1 MTAPLLKMEKIT
13 KTFSGVIACNSVDFE
28 LRKGEVHAL
37 IGENGAGKST
47 LMKILTGVYQKDYGK
62 ILLNGESVN
71 INNPIHGQKLGI
83 SIIYQEFNLFPHLTV
98 AENIFIKREP
108 KKFYGLVIDDK
119 QMNEDA
125 RKVFKK
131 IHLELEPERK
141 VYGLSVA
148 EQQMLEIVKAI
159 SFKSKIL
166 IMDEPTAALTE
177 HEIEELFNVV
187 RELKSQGVGIIYISH
202 RLEELK
208 SIADRVTVMRDGKY
222 IDTHNYA
229 DTTIS
234 QLINMMV
241 GRSMNTFF
249 PKRDSNIKAK
259 ALRVESLNT
268 KAKLKN
274 ISFDVKSGEVL
285 GFAGLM
291 GAGRTEIARAVF
303 GADKIDS
310 GKIFINEQEVKI
322 SSPKD
327 AIDNGIGYMTED
339 RKKDGLAL
347 NLNVEEN
354 IILSNIPEYT
364 NDFGVVEN
372 KKVNLDCSRLVK
384 KLKIQT
390 PSLEQFV
397 KNLSGGNQQKVVI
410 SKWLCKHSNILFFD
424 EPTRGIDVGAKH
436 EVYDLINGLAQN
448 GKAIV
453 IISSELPELVG
464 MCDRII
470 VVRAGKI
477 VGELSKDEATEN
489 KILYLATG
497 GI

>member
-1 MTAPLLKMEKIT
+1 MIKPLLKMEKIS
-13 KTFSGVIACNSVDFE
+13 KAFSGVLACCEVDFE
-28 LRKGEVHAL
+28 LKKGEVHAL

-47 LMKILTGVYQKDYGK
+47 LMKILTGVYQKDHGK
-62 ILLNGESVN
+62 IFLNGESVN
-71 INNPIHGQKLGI
+71 INNPIHGQKQGI

-98 AENIFIKREP
+98 AENIYIKREP
-108 KKFYGLVIDDK
+108 KKAFGLVIDDK

-125 RKVFKK
+125 RKMFKK
-131 IHLELEPERK
+131 LNLKIKPERK

-177 HEIEELFNVV
+177 HEIEDLFTVV
-187 RELKSQGVGIIYISH
+187 RELKAQGVGIIYISH

-208 SIADRVTVMRDGKY
+208 SIADRVTVMRDGRY
-222 IDTHNYA
+222 IDTLNYSE
-229 DTTIS
+229 TTIS
-234 QLINMMV
+234 ELVNMMV

-249 PKRDSNIKAK
+249 PKRDSKIKSK
-259 ALRVESLNT
+259 AIRVESLNT

-274 ISFDVKSGEVL
+274 ISFDVRSGEVL
-285 GFAGLM
+285 GIAGLM

-322 SSPKD
+322 TSPKD
-327 AIDNGIGYMTED
+327 AIDYGIGYMTED

-347 NLNVEEN
+347 NLSVEDN
-354 IILSNIPEYT
+354 IILSNIPNYT
-364 NDFGVVEN
+364 NDLGVVVN
-372 KKVNLDCSRLVK
+372 KKVNSDCLKLVK
-384 KLKIQT
+384 KLKIRT
-390 PSLEQFV
+390 PSLEQIV
-397 KNLSGGNQQKVVI
+397 RNLSGGNQQKVVI
-410 SKWLCKHSNILFFD
+410 SKWLCRHSDVLFFD

-448 GKAIV
+448 GKAII

-470 VVRAGKI
+470 VIRSGVIA
-477 VGELSKDEATEN
+477 GELSKEEATEN
-489 KILYLATG
+489 KIMYLATG